1 MSSIADTSVAVTNQP
16 VPSVYTLG
24 EGIFRVS
31 NDGPKKYVEYHES
44 SDKPASLRLSQGPM
58 YHGSTVIETDVDPP
72 MLGSGIT
79 TMAESSSVLDRVQTA
94 INEAEGTAGS
104 SMSSEWEDVKAIVQ
118 AAKPAM
124 DRAVEKEKADRE
136 RLNWMIEQIAELYA
150 SDKKKIEFQDH
161 HTSLYNSMVNK
172 LTPNLAS
179 GPILSNPGLVYR
191 AAAAIAAV
199 VTSPKDKA
207 WISGSL
213 QRQQIVQR
221 LAVLTPGTEVEP
233 EPELGGE

>member
-1 MSSIADTSVAVTNQP
+1 
-16 VPSVYTLG
+16 
-24 EGIFRVS
+24 
-31 NDGPKKYVEYHES
+31 
-44 SDKPASLRLSQGPM
+44 
-58 YHGSTVIETDVDPP
+58 
-72 MLGSGIT
+72 
-79 TMAESSSVLDRVQTA
+79 
-94 INEAEGTAGS
+94 
-104 SMSSEWEDVKAIVQ
+104 
-118 AAKPAM
+118 
-124 DRAVEKEKADRE
+124 
-136 RLNWMIEQIAELYA
+136 
-150 SDKKKIEFQDH
+150 
-161 HTSLYNSMVNK
+161 MVNK